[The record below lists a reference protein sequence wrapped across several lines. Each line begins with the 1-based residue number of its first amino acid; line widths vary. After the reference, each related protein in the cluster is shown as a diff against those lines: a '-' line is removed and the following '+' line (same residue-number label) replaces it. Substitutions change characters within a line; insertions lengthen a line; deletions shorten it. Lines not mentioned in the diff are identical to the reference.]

1 MTDKEIRRAVLEVM
15 NNKLKK
21 ARHEHEVRM
30 HISQI
35 ETALHNAGYE
45 VEDEQVMQ
53 AVHYLKEARMLKR
66 AQETKT
72 IKTGGLRRSSSRYSV
87 GSGSFKHTDYWYTL
101 TQKAIDE
108 LEGETEYSKKPFA
121 PLQSIQINTSNAP
134 VIIGSSNYVSNNVTV
149 FNQLDQL
156 AQTITESEDIS
167 VEDRQD
173 AASDIESLKQQL
185 AKPNPN
191 KTVVDLLWQNID
203 RAADLA
209 GASALAVTI
218 AKGIAA
224 LTGHPIG

>member
-15 NNKLKK
+15 NNKLKQ

-35 ETALHNAGYE
+35 ENELQDAGYE

-53 AVHYLKEARMLKR
+53 AVHYLKEARLIKR
-66 AQETKT
+66 TQETKT
-72 IKTGGLRRSSSRYSV
+72 IKTGSSRRSSSRYSV

-121 PLQSIQINTSNAP
+121 PLQNIQITTSNAP
-134 VIIGSSNYVSNNVTV
+134 VIIGSNNYVSNNVTV
-149 FNQLDQL
+149 FNQLEQL

-185 AKPNPN
+185 VKPHPN
-191 KTVVDLLWQNID
+191 KAVIEMLWQNVG

-209 GASALAVTI
+209 GATTLAATI

-224 LTGHPIG
+224 LIGHPIG

>member
-1 MTDKEIRRAVLEVM
+1 MTNQEIRRAVLEVM
-15 NNKLKK
+15 NNQLKE

-35 ETALHNAGYE
+35 EHALDDAGYQ

-66 AQETKT
+66 TQESKM
-72 IKTGGLRRSSSRYSV
+72 IKTGGLRRGSSRNTI
-87 GSGSFKHTDYWYTL
+87 GTGSFKHTDYWYTL

-121 PLQSIQINTSNAP
+121 PLQNIQINTSNAP
-134 VIIGSSNYVSNNVTV
+134 VIVGSNNNVSNNVTV
-149 FNQLDQL
+149 FNQLEQL

-173 AASDIESLKQQL
+173 AANDIESLKQQL

-191 KTVVDLLWQNID
+191 QTVVELLWKNIA
-203 RAADLA
+203 RVADIA
-209 GASALAVTI
+209 GAGALAVEVV
-218 AKGIAA
+218 KGIAA
-224 LTGHPIG
+224 ITGHPIG

>member
-35 ETALHNAGYE
+35 ESALRNAGYKI
-45 VEDEQVMQ
+45 EDEQVMQ
-53 AVHYLKEARMLKR
+53 AVHYLKEARLLKR
-66 AQETKT
+66 TQETKT

-108 LEGETEYSKKPFA
+108 LEGATEYTKKPFA
-121 PLQSIQINTSNAP
+121 PLQNIQINTSNAP
-134 VIIGSSNYVSNNVTV
+134 VIVGSNNNVSNHVTV
-149 FNQLDQL
+149 FNELEQL
-156 AQTITESEDIS
+156 AQTISEFEDIS

-173 AASDIESLKQQL
+173 VASDIESLKQQL

-191 KTVVDLLWQNID
+191 NQVVELLWKNIA
-203 RAADLA
+203 RTADLA
-209 GASALAVTI
+209 GAGALVATI

-224 LTGHPIG
+224 ILGHPIS

>member
-21 ARHEHEVRM
+21 AKHEHEVRM

-35 ETALHNAGYE
+35 ENALQDAGYE

-53 AVHYLKEARMLKR
+53 AVHYLKEARLIKR
-66 AQETKT
+66 TQETKT

-121 PLQSIQINTSNAP
+121 PLQNIQITTSNAP
-134 VIIGSSNYVSNNVTV
+134 VIIGSNNNVSNNVIV
-149 FNQLDQL
+149 FNQLEQL

-185 AKPNPN
+185 VKPHPN
-191 KTVVDLLWQNID
+191 KEIIEMLWQNVG

-209 GASALAVTI
+209 GAATLAATI

-224 LTGHPIG
+224 LIGHPIG